1 LQPVVEKVRSCSQE
15 DAKMS
20 AAMTHRGVP
29 YTIVPSGVPGFWNW
43 QIQIDGN
50 VKSGRVETNL
60 ELMAMRRVKTRI
72 DRALRE
78 AARQENSV

>member
-1 LQPVVEKVRSCSQE
+1 
-15 DAKMS
+15 MS

-29 YTIVPSGVPGFWNW
+29 YTLIPSAAPGFWNW
-43 QIQIDGN
+43 QFQIDGTIM
-50 VKSGRVETNL
+50 SGRVETRL

-78 AARQENSV
+78 TSFREDSVSIRRQGQRRAIPRT